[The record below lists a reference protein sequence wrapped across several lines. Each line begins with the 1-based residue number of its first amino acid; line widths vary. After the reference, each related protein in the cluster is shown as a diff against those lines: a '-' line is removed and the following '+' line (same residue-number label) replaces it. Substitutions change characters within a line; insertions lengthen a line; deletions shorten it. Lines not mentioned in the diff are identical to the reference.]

1 MKKGQQGGRTLKRV
15 TTGIRMI
22 SWQCE
27 TVKTKLGHSDIENS
41 NKERKKK
48 GNLSKLQT

>member
-1 MKKGQQGGRTLKRV
+1 MRV

-41 NKERKKK
+41 NKEREKKEIY
-48 GNLSKLQT
+48 LSYKLNQSAPLN